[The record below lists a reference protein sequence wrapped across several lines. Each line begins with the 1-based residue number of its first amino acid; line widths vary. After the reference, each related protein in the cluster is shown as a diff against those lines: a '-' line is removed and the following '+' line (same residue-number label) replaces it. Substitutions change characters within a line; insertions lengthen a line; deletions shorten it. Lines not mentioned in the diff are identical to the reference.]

1 MQEQKE
7 QFVNPITG
15 KKVDKYLKEK
25 EAKEQGYFDFQFMLK
40 YLEDENEFVKF
51 YLVNG
56 ESILVDM
63 DRPNLQYKKPMNLNY
78 ERVLQENK
86 EVQEETDISNISV
99 PATCSLDDEGCISC
113 SG

>member
-7 QFVNPITG
+7 QYINPITG
-15 KKVDKYLKEK
+15 KPVDKYLKER

-51 YLVNG
+51 YIVNG
-56 ESILVDM
+56 VSVLVDM
-63 DRPNLQYKKPMNLNY
+63 DKPNLQYKKPVNLNY
-78 ERVLQENK
+78 ERVLQVDKPEQK
-86 EVQEETDISNISV
+86 ETNITTIPTVSV
-99 PATCSLDDEGCISC
+99 CSLDDESCISC